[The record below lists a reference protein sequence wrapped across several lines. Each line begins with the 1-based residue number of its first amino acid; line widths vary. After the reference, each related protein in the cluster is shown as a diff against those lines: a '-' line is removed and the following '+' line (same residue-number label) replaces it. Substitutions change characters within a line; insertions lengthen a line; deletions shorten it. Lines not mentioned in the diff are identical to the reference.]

1 MGEVVMRHPANQ
13 SAEERRLRS
22 KLHHLLAEGG
32 IMHASAIVMRR
43 VCGKPNCRCTRG
55 HKHESLYVARSDQG
69 KQYMKCVPKAKEPQV
84 KAWVQRYKE
93 VKDTINQLSALYW
106 KEFER
111 KD

>member
-1 MGEVVMRHPANQ
+1 MRHPASQ
-13 SAEERRLRS
+13 SPEERRLRS
-22 KLHHLLAEGG
+22 KLHRLLAEGG

-55 HKHESLYVARSDQG
+55 HKHESLYVARSAQG
-69 KQYMKCVPKAKEPQV
+69 KHYMKCVPNVKEARV

-93 VKDTINQLSALYW
+93 VKETIDELSALYW

-111 KD
+111 ED